1 MKRKAFQKQLMAKGI
16 QRNEAAYL
24 SSEICKTHFPRGTS
38 YAIGTCILAHVMA
51 PTQVRMET
59 CAGYYINAYSEICQN
74 GQVFPDLFLPV
85 LVALQAA
92 ERMITEIALRRA
104 EDALFM
110 PTTPLCCRQTLNNIL
125 TSCSVLRGERPFW
138 IGGKN
143 AERNQRESVVLLP
156 AVRQEDPPGS
166 AWRARRV
173 CSMQAT
179 QSRRHALQLARRVQV
194 AERK

>member
-1 MKRKAFQKQLMAKGI
+1 MKRKTFQKKLMAKGI

-104 EDALFM
+104 EDAHFYADN
-110 PTTPLCCRQTLNNIL
+110 TI
-125 TSCSVLRGERPFW
+125 VLQADPKQYPDLVQCIARGM
-138 IGGKN
+138 
-143 AERNQRESVVLLP
+143 AVLD
-156 AVRQEDPPGS
+156 R
-166 AWRARRV
+166 W
-173 CSMQAT
+173 
-179 QSRRHALQLARRVQV
+179 
-194 AERK
+194 

>member
-1 MKRKAFQKQLMAKGI
+1 MKRKTFQKRLMAKGI

-74 GQVFPDLFLPV
+74 GQVFPNLFLPV

-92 ERMITEIALRRA
+92 ERMIAEIALRRA
-104 EDALFM
+104 ENAHFYADN
-110 PTTPLCCRQTLNNIL
+110 TI
-125 TSCSVLRGERPFW
+125 VLQADPKQYPDLVQCIARGM
-138 IGGKN
+138 
-143 AERNQRESVVLLP
+143 AVLD
-156 AVRQEDPPGS
+156 R
-166 AWRARRV
+166 W
-173 CSMQAT
+173 
-179 QSRRHALQLARRVQV
+179 
-194 AERK
+194 

>member
-1 MKRKAFQKQLMAKGI
+1 MKRKTFQKRLMAKGI

-74 GQVFPDLFLPV
+74 GQVFPNLFLPV

-92 ERMITEIALRRA
+92 ERMIAEIALRRA
-104 EDALFM
+104 ENAHFYADN
-110 PTTPLCCRQTLNNIL
+110 TI
-125 TSCSVLRGERPFW
+125 VLQADPNKYPDLVPCIARGMAGLYRW
-138 IGGKN
+138 
-143 AERNQRESVVLLP
+143 
-156 AVRQEDPPGS
+156 
-166 AWRARRV
+166 
-173 CSMQAT
+173 
-179 QSRRHALQLARRVQV
+179 
-194 AERK
+194 

>member
-1 MKRKAFQKQLMAKGI
+1 MKRKTFQKLLMAKGI

-104 EDALFM
+104 EDAHFYADN
-110 PTTPLCCRQTLNNIL
+110 TI
-125 TSCSVLRGERPFW
+125 VLQADPKQYPDLVQCIARGM
-138 IGGKN
+138 
-143 AERNQRESVVLLP
+143 AVLD
-156 AVRQEDPPGS
+156 R
-166 AWRARRV
+166 W
-173 CSMQAT
+173 
-179 QSRRHALQLARRVQV
+179 
-194 AERK
+194 

>member
-1 MKRKAFQKQLMAKGI
+1 MKRKTFQKQLMAKGI

-104 EDALFM
+104 EDALFYADN
-110 PTTPLCCRQTLNNIL
+110 TI
-125 TSCSVLRGERPFW
+125 VLQADPKQYPDLVQCISRG
-138 IGGKN
+138 K
-143 AERNQRESVVLLP
+143 AVLD
-156 AVRQEDPPGS
+156 R
-166 AWRARRV
+166 W
-173 CSMQAT
+173 
-179 QSRRHALQLARRVQV
+179 
-194 AERK
+194 